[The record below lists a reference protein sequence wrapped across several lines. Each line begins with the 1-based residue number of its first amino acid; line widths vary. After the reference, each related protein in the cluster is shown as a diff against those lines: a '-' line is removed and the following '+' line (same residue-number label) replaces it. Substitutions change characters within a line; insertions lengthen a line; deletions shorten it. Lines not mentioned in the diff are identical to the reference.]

1 MPNKMKAAG
10 MPAKGKNVKKIGEHG
25 VYGANPSFP
34 EYKQSMGKDTIPT
47 KFAESS
53 IGRTM
58 RRTNPVTSARQT
70 DNLRPSSM
78 SAISGSATV
87 LTGKNRYSSVKGG
100 MMGNKKSGR

>member
-25 VYGANPSFP
+25 VYG
-34 EYKQSMGKDTIPT
+34 
-47 KFAESS
+47 AESS